1 MSAETDD
8 LSLIELLQLVN
19 GQYRGSATYS
29 QLWAKVT
36 AGQVPAQRVGSRIR
50 VKRSDALKAAEALG
64 LTRCQI
70 AA

>member
-1 MSAETDD
+1 
-8 LSLIELLQLVN
+8 
-19 GQYRGSATYS
+19 
-29 QLWAKVT
+29 VT